1 MTPHKK
7 PFIRK
12 VFPSGL
18 TGIIVPQK
26 DQRTVTVLVTV
37 EAGSKYETKDKNGLS
52 HFLEHMMF
60 KGTTNRPATSM
71 ISELLDGLGAEYN
84 AFTSQEWTGYYAKA
98 RAEQFPKLLDVLSD
112 LYLNPLLEVNE
123 IEKEKGV
130 IADELNMYE
139 DLPMRRV
146 GEYFMEL
153 LYGDQPAGWPIGGYK
168 EVIRTFTREDFL
180 LYRKSHYVSKATKVI
195 VAGNV
200 NPSQA
205 LRMIQKAFAATPKT
219 KKSTKQ
225 KVVANDKGS
234 RVFLKEK
241 TSDQAH
247 LVLGFPAFPVGHKD
261 HHIGAVLA
269 GVLGSGM
276 SSRLFRKVRDELGV
290 GYYVRAEQ
298 DAYTD
303 HGYFAASAGV
313 TPERIDEVIKAILA
327 EFHSLVVSPVSPE
340 ELSKVKEHL
349 IGRMYLALE
358 GTDDLATHY
367 GLAEVMRRP
376 LRTPEEIAK
385 KIQSVTSK
393 DLQRVAK
400 ALFHISKARLALIGP
415 YKDKT
420 QFEKLIS
427 A

>member
-1 MTPHKK
+1 MASQKK

-37 EAGSKYETKDKNGLS
+37 EAGSKYETKEKNGLS

-98 RAEQFPKLLDVLSD
+98 RSEQFPKLLDILSD
-112 LYLNPLLEVNE
+112 LYLNPLLETAE

-130 IADELNMYE
+130 ISDELNMYE

-168 EVIRTFTREDFL
+168 EVIRTFGREDFL
-180 LYRKSHYVSKATKVI
+180 LYRKAHYVAKATKVI

-200 NPSQA
+200 DPKKA
-205 LRMIQKAFAATPKT
+205 LAMIAKTFASIPKT
-219 KKSTKQ
+219 KKSAKN
-225 KVVANDKGS
+225 KVAGNSKGP
-234 RVFLKEK
+234 RVYLKEK

-247 LVLGFPAFPVGHKD
+247 LVLGFPGFSVGHKD
-261 HHIGAVLA
+261 YHVAAVLA
-269 GVLGSGM
+269 GILGSGM

-298 DAYTD
+298 DGYTD

-313 TPERIDEVIKAILA
+313 TPDRIDEVIVAILQ
-327 EFHSLVVSPVSPE
+327 EFKTLATVPVSIE
-340 ELSKVKEHL
+340 ELSKVKEHM
-349 IGRMYLALE
+349 IGRLYLWLE

-393 DLQRVAK
+393 DLLRVAK
-400 ALFHISKARLALIGP
+400 MLFRPEEARLALVGP
-415 YKDKT
+415 YQDKAR
-420 QFEKLIS
+420 FEKLLS

>member
-1 MTPHKK
+1 MASSKK

-18 TGIIVPQK
+18 TGIVIPQK

-37 EAGSKYETKDKNGLS
+37 EAGSKYETKEKNGLS

-84 AFTSQEWTGYYAKA
+84 AFTSQEWTGYYAKT
-98 RAEQFPKLLDVLSD
+98 RAEQFPQVLDILSD
-112 LYLNPLLEVNE
+112 LYLNPLLETVE

-130 IADELNMYE
+130 ISDELNMYE

-180 LYRKSHYVSKATKVI
+180 VYRKAHYVAKATKVI

-200 NPSQA
+200 DPKKA
-205 LRMIQKAFAATPKT
+205 LSMIAKAFATTPKS
-219 KKSTKQ
+219 KKSQ
-225 KVVANDKGS
+225 KSKVTPNESGP
-234 RVFLKEK
+234 RVHLKAK
-241 TSDQAH
+241 ASDQAH
-247 LVLGFPAFPVGHKD
+247 LVLGFPGFPVGHKD
-261 HHIGAVLA
+261 YHIASVLS

-276 SSRLFRKVRDELGV
+276 SSRLFRKVRDEMGV

-298 DAYTD
+298 DGYTD

-313 TPERIDEVIKAILA
+313 APDRIDEVIAAILK
-327 EFHSLVVSPVSPE
+327 EFELLTTTLVSKE
-340 ELSKVKEHL
+340 ELAKVKEHM
-349 IGRMYLALE
+349 IGRMYLGLE

-385 KIQSVTSK
+385 KIQSVKPK
-393 DLQRVAK
+393 DLQRIAK
-400 ALFHISKARLALIGP
+400 ALFKKSEARLALIGP
-415 YKDKT
+415 YSDT
-420 QFEKLIS
+420 RHFQKLLQG
-427 A
+427 